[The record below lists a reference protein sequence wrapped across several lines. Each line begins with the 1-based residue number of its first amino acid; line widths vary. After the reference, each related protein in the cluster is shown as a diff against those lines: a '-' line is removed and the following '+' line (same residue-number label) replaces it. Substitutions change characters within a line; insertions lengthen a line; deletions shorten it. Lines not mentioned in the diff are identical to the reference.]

1 MRMRN
6 PGKYLLAGCVVTSVL
21 VAAPLALGAGEG
33 KPVNGGA
40 RNPSNNESQAYT
52 QETQII
58 SNLSGYGTRQ
68 SNKSDDGG
76 GAIYGCRATNTA
88 PNTCVRATNLANGQA
103 FSFNANGGNQVG
115 SITSSNKNAAP
126 FTTNATGVATG
137 LNADQVDGQSASQ
150 IQTAASTAAVTSAN
164 KFAVINGA
172 TGGLAE
178 GRGVTSVAHTST
190 GVYTVTASE
199 TISACAFAA
208 TAQSATAATAT
219 VVPVDATHMQVR
231 TFVDDATTGVP
242 AAADTNVQLTITC

>member
-33 KPVNGGA
+33 QPMDGGA
-40 RNPSNNESQAYT
+40 RNPSNNSSQAYT

-58 SNLSGYGTRQ
+58 SNVSTYGTRQ

-76 GAIYGCRATNTA
+76 GAIYGCRATNTSS
-88 PNTCVRATNLANGQA
+88 NTCVRATNLANGQA

-172 TGGLAE
+172 SGGLAT
-178 GRGVTSVAHTST
+178 GRGVTSAAHTST
-190 GVYTVTASE
+190 GVYTVTAAE
-199 TISACAFAA
+199 NISACAFAA
-208 TAQSATAATAT
+208 TRRARRRRPRRSSRSTPRTCRCGRSRTTRRPACPPPPTA
-219 VVPVDATHMQVR
+219 
-231 TFVDDATTGVP
+231 
-242 AAADTNVQLTITC
+242 NVHLTITC

>member
-1 MRMRN
+1 M
-6 PGKYLLAGCVVTSVL
+6 
-21 VAAPLALGAGEG
+21 
-33 KPVNGGA
+33 
-40 RNPSNNESQAYT
+40 
-52 QETQII
+52 
-58 SNLSGYGTRQ
+58 
-68 SNKSDDGG
+68 
-76 GAIYGCRATNTA
+76 
-88 PNTCVRATNLANGQA
+88 RATNLANGQA

-137 LNADQVDGQSASQ
+137 LNADQRRRPERVADPDRG
-150 IQTAASTAAVTSAN
+150 VHRRRPSAN

-208 TAQSATAATAT
+208 TAQSATPATAT
-219 VVPVDATHMQVR
+219 VVPVRRDAHAGADVRGRRDDRRAGRRRRERAPDHHLLRQVNGTAGARRMRARTHAPVR
-231 TFVDDATTGVP
+231 ARTSPSPLQRWPSGPVTIH
-242 AAADTNVQLTITC
+242 AAATVIGERRVRMHPL

>member
-33 KPVNGGA
+33 QPIDGGA
-40 RNPSNNESQAYT
+40 RNPSNNSSQAYT

-88 PNTCVRATNLANGQA
+88 SNTCVRATNLANGQA
-103 FSFNANGGNQVG
+103 FSFNSNGGNQVG

-172 TGGLAE
+172 TGGLAAGPRRDLVGAHLDRRLHGDGVGE
-178 GRGVTSVAHTST
+178 HQRVRASQRRRRARRRRPRRSSPSTRRTCRCGRSWTTRRP
-190 GVYTVTASE
+190 
-199 TISACAFAA
+199 ACRPPP
-208 TAQSATAATAT
+208 T
-219 VVPVDATHMQVR
+219 R
-231 TFVDDATTGVP
+231 TCT
-242 AAADTNVQLTITC
+242 